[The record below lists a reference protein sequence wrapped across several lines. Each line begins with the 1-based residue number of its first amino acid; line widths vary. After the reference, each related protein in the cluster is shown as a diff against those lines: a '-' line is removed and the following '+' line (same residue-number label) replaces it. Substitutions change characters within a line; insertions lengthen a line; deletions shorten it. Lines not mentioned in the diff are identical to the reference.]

1 MNEYIAVA
9 LGGALGCLSR
19 YMVQQISLPG
29 ADRTLPTIAVNVIG
43 CLLIGFIATFID
55 THGGWRVVR
64 LMLVTGFLG
73 GFTTFSTFALDAV
86 SLARAGEIARS
97 LGYVAVSIIGGF
109 AAFIIGQYSAE
120 KLL

>member
-1 MNEYIAVA
+1 MNEYVAVA

-43 CLLIGFIATFID
+43 CLLIGFIATLID

-86 SLARAGEIARS
+86 SLARAGEMARS